1 MTAAARRGSTVTA
14 DMAIVLGGSVAEYPE
29 PPEST
34 DRVVDRIG
42 TDPVGASTS
51 VRQLD
56 SDS

>member
-1 MTAAARRGSTVTA
+1 MTDVVTVF
-14 DMAIVLGGSVAEYPE
+14 GGNIAEEPE
-29 PPEST
+29 PLEST

-42 TDPVGASTS
+42 TDLVEASTS